1 MRGSL
6 KLFAEII
13 APADQDAQA
22 IMTVAKQG
30 RSSELHTQ
38 RNECLL
44 DRYFYYINFTTNRY
58 TTVLDILSREFFI
71 AHFTIQERIDEN
83 YEKLLA
89 LKQQNPQKSY
99 FTKKWP
105 HLVW

>member
-6 KLFAEII
+6 KLF
-13 APADQDAQA
+13 QDVVTPQPQPQA
-22 IMTVAKQG
+22 VMTVTKQG
-30 RSSELHTQ
+30 RSADLHAQ

-44 DRYFYYINFTTNRY
+44 ARYFYYINFTEKRY
-58 TTVLDILSREFFI
+58 EAVLNDLSKEFFI
-71 AHFTIQERIDEN
+71 AAYTIQGRIDEN

-89 LKQQNPQKSY
+89 LKQQNPTKAY
-99 FTKKWP
+99 FIKKWP